1 MSRRNLTSTRAK
13 LAALRDGRELPLT
26 ADDVAFGTE
35 VGDVPGPDV
44 RAVLRLARAIH
55 RTESTN
61 VSISWPA
68 QERAREFF
76 NEHGLARTLD
86 RATELEA
93 TVDGRLEG
101 LLFTLKLPDGST
113 LETRLMGSGG
123 EVGGGCFSAA
133 NTLIGKSERGAYLE
147 RVYAEALG
155 YARAELAERGTV
167 RVLDPDAKL
176 SADRI
181 VPTAVAEVLSVRG
194 ILFHDLEDT

>member
-1 MSRRNLTSTRAK
+1 MALPALVRMVSQERGSFVDSPLATCRAPINTRRAMKTAKLKNTRRNLTSTRAK

-93 TVDGRLEG
+93 TVDGR
-101 LLFTLKLPDGST
+101 
-113 LETRLMGSGG
+113 
-123 EVGGGCFSAA
+123 AA
-133 NTLIGKSERGAYLE
+133 
-147 RVYAEALG
+147 
-155 YARAELAERGTV
+155 
-167 RVLDPDAKL
+167 
-176 SADRI
+176 
-181 VPTAVAEVLSVRG
+181 
-194 ILFHDLEDT
+194 HDEIRPI